1 VLLMVP
7 FPVVRLAG
15 SETRGGVKLSLISV
29 LAPTGARVV
38 VVCRGP
44 GCPARSKQ
52 SLAAYRGA
60 DKRTGMAPIELR
72 RFERSLR
79 PGAVLEIR
87 IFKTGVIG
95 KYMRFTVR
103 RGKLP
108 SRVDGCLD
116 ATGVKPIACPAA

>member
-1 VLLMVP
+1 
-7 FPVVRLAG
+7 
-15 SETRGGVKLSLISV
+15 
-29 LAPTGARVV
+29 
-38 VVCRGP
+38 
-44 GCPARSKQ
+44 
-52 SLAAYRGA
+52 
-60 DKRTGMAPIELR
+60 MAPIELR